1 MKPLHSWFTLCTDP
15 DAFQKVEKLT
25 DFVKVSRTQSNKS
38 EALQAYSESV
48 RYEDYDEDGEFTGS
62 LMAPKYFG
70 ACIEALAEVF
80 FDTQGIRYNVAGY
93 QSTDTMTEDQED
105 TGFDGTAF
113 TNKAFEHKSWVAT
126 KNIKPGNPV
135 FVQIKGVLNPKKEF
149 MTNDGSR
156 IMNFYGN
163 AGGKATQLRQRYTSR
178 FILFTNAK
186 GLHWKL
192 NDNTFQEIEVIN
204 GTKIRKLVDN
214 NPFFWNEFKQR
225 LGLTVKAPK
234 GSWDKEVQ
242 DDLILA

>member
-1 MKPLHSWFTLCTDP
+1 MKHQHSWFTLCIDP
-15 DAFQKVEKLT
+15 DAYLKVQKLT
-25 DFVKVSRTQSNKS
+25 DFVKISRTQSNKS
-38 EALQAYSESV
+38 EALAAYSESV
-48 RYEDYDEDGEFTGS
+48 RYEDYDEDGEFMGS

-80 FDTQGIRYNVAGY
+80 FDTQGIRYNVGGY
-93 QSTDTMTEDQED
+93 QSTDTMTDDQED

-113 TNKAFEHKSWVAT
+113 TSKAFEHKSWVAT

-135 FVQIKGVLNPKKEF
+135 FVQIKGTLNPKKEF

-192 NDNTFQEIEVIN
+192 DNNTFKEIEVIN
-204 GTKIRKLVDN
+204 GPKIRKIVDN
-214 NPFFWNEFKQR
+214 NPFFWNEFKLR
-225 LGLTVKAPK
+225 LGLKVKMPK
-234 GSWDKEVQ
+234 GPQDHEVKE
-242 DDLILA
+242 DLIV